1 MMIMMMVMM
10 TMMLPKAMASDDDD
24 DNDYDDEGD
33 DDDYEDEGDGI
44 DHHHGHVHVGK
55 SFPTWTQISD
65 VDMSVSEAT
74 FRHGRNF
81 PTWTCPCRKKLSDV
95 DRSLICRRGQM
106 SASDRILSV
115 SEELKFTFIAVLT
128 TAMSTLMPIFC
139 LNFNFISYFIFRYFI
154 FHFYFSIK

>member
-1 MMIMMMVMM
+1 MMVMM

-24 DNDYDDEGD
+24 NNDYDDEGD

-81 PTWTCPCRKKLSDV
+81 PTWTCPCPKKLSDV

-115 SEELKFTFIAVLT
+115 SEELKFTYLIVSGCCQGFESSSEPHHLKLKSSKASQQFI
-128 TAMSTLMPIFC
+128 PCIFG
-139 LNFNFISYFIFRYFI
+139 IPP
-154 FHFYFSIK
+154 

>member
-1 MMIMMMVMM
+1 MIIMMVMM

-24 DNDYDDEGD
+24 NNDYDDEGD

-81 PTWTCPCRKKLSDV
+81 PTWTSPCRKKLSDV

-115 SEELKFTFIAVLT
+115 SEELKFTYLIVSGCCQGFESSSEPHHLKLKSSKASQQFI
-128 TAMSTLMPIFC
+128 PCIFG
-139 LNFNFISYFIFRYFI
+139 IPP
-154 FHFYFSIK
+154 